1 MRTFTLLWITRCY
14 GLHVAMGYTLLWV
27 TRCYGLQ
34 SLTCHN
40 NACIF
45 TESAMRIQSN
55 HENSSTLCTDNSNVI
70 CIYIEKIHCSYRA
83 AYFIIYISGRYQQEN
98 WFRIMTGKMYKV
110 ASCKTQI
117 PRSNQNSLFR
127 LLVYYTIAISYLVR
141 SALQ

>member
-1 MRTFTLLWITRCY
+1 MSHKLNSHLKKRSCVRSHCY
-14 GLHVAMGYTLLWV
+14 GLHVAMVYTLLWV
-27 TRCYGLQ
+27 TRCYGLRVAMGYNR
-34 SLTCHN
+34 LHAITTH
-40 NACIF
+40 AFF

-117 PRSNQNSLFR
+117 PRSN
-127 LLVYYTIAISYLVR
+127 
-141 SALQ
+141 